1 MIYLCGKDNTII
13 CNEVY
18 SHLFFSELP
27 SQLHLQV
34 GLRMLVDLL
43 VRTANLVTVKAA
55 RCMTW

>member
-1 MIYLCGKDNTII
+1 MIYSCGKDNTII

-18 SHLFFSELP
+18 SYLFFSESP
-27 SQLHLQV
+27 SQLYFQV
-34 GLRMLVDLL
+34 GLRTLVDLL

>member
-18 SHLFFSELP
+18 SYLFFSESP
-27 SQLHLQV
+27 SQQHLQV

>member
-18 SHLFFSELP
+18 SYLFFSESP
-27 SQLHLQV
+27 SQQHLQV
-34 GLRMLVDLL
+34 GLRTLVDLL

>member
-18 SHLFFSELP
+18 SYLFFLESP
-27 SQLHLQV
+27 SQLHLKV
-34 GLRMLVDLL
+34 GLRTLVDLF

-55 RCMTW
+55 WCMTW

>member
-18 SHLFFSELP
+18 SHLFFSESP

-34 GLRMLVDLL
+34 GLRTLVDLL
-43 VRTANLVTVKAA
+43 VRTANLVTGKAA